1 MLKILTD
8 FHESYSTVIK
18 SYISKKNELHT
29 EKESVLFTENSLEQ
43 IKSCKFKSIDE
54 MNKTLGLLIG
64 RMSSKLEIDE
74 HSEEK
79 MLEKTQFYL
88 DDLNY

>member
-1 MLKILTD
+1 M
-8 FHESYSTVIK
+8 
-18 SYISKKNELHT
+18 
-29 EKESVLFTENSLEQ
+29 LFTENSLEQ